1 MAGKA
6 EGVALNVG
14 LVDWCGEQY
23 VDCALLEVGDGT
35 LKSDKCGFS
44 GLRSRLA
51 GSDVGLLSDY
61 VDDVDGIR
69 PGLRG
74 LLNLVKGDIEGEF
87 ETFPVIGGD
96 FRTAVESGAG
106 TAFRR
111 EKVFRS
117 GLLKVSSPN
126 SPATAVR
133 CSIISAFRASNWPQ
147 LVIVE

>member
-96 FRTAVESGAG
+96 FRTAVDNRGAELED
-106 TAFRR
+106 TRVVEHLENYFVAYAV
-111 EKVFRS
+111 E
-117 GLLKVSSPN
+117 VSMGDSH
-126 SPATAVR
+126 AEAWR
-133 CSIISAFRASNWPQ
+133 
-147 LVIVE
+147 